1 MGVRPALALVLL
13 LTACAPTAEPGSAVS
28 AGYDVADTPNWKTS
42 TPFVGFSLSPPTYDE
57 AGLDVFF
64 SRVAEGAD
72 LVAWVGAWEEIA
84 QGGTL
89 VYDLSLQHDY
99 VPVVVTGFPT
109 DANELRVVPD
119 DSGDMVEELSSW
131 VGSHP
136 VPFLGFGVE
145 VNSFL
150 HDKAPSDFEWYVDV
164 FPLLANAVHEASPG
178 TSVFPVFQL
187 EYLKGERG
195 GVFGG
200 ERSAPEWEL
209 IDRFPDADAIGFT
222 TYPGLI
228 YRSPTG
234 IPTDYYTEIG
244 QHTDLPVVFTEVGW
258 QAGGELGEWSGTPAG
273 QSDFVSGSVPELA
286 AMSEM
291 VIWSFLF
298 DQAAGG
304 PAFATM
310 GLLDADGQARPAW
323 GTWLEIFG

>member
-1 MGVRPALALVLL
+1 MCRALVFALL
-13 LTACAPTAEPGSAVS
+13 LAACAPTAEPGSTAPVGDGALNPPVWDTS
-28 AGYDVADTPNWKTS
+28 A
-42 TPFVGFSLSPPTYDE
+42 PFVGFSLSPPGYDE
-57 AGLDVFF
+57 TGFDLFF
-64 SRVAEGAD
+64 QKVAEGGD

-84 QGGTL
+84 RGGTL
-89 VYDLSLQHDY
+89 VYDLSLQHGY

-109 DANELRVVPD
+109 DANGLRVVPD
-119 DSGDMVEELSSW
+119 DPAEVIEEISGW

-145 VNSFL
+145 VNTFL
-150 HDKAPSDFEWYVDV
+150 HDKAPADFAWYVET
-164 FPLLANAVHEASPG
+164 FPLLADAVNESSPS

-187 EYLKGERG
+187 EHLKGERG

-200 ERSAPEWEL
+200 EQSVAEWEL
-209 IDRFPDADAIGFT
+209 IDRFPEADAIGFT

-228 YRSPTG
+228 YPSPDA
-234 IPTDYYTEIG
+234 IPDHYYTEIAE
-244 QHTDLPVVFTEVGW
+244 HTDLPVVFTEVGW

-273 QSDFVSGSVPELA
+273 QSDFVAGRVPELA

-304 PAFATM
+304 SAFATM
-310 GLLDADGQARPAW
+310 GLLDADGRARPAW
-323 GTWLEIFG
+323 DAWLETFR